1 MIRKLL
7 QCLAALLLAGIVFPQ
22 FARAEDSTTAAAA
35 AVEKAKPEPAD
46 AIRQAL
52 TKKIEWNFE
61 EMPLADV
68 AEFLRKDLKIPILL
82 DNKAINDLGVTPE
95 TTITFKMSG
104 ISAKT
109 ALKLLFKELGL
120 TTVIDDEV
128 LMITSP
134 EVADC
139 ILITVIYDVSD
150 LPGYRRANGKT
161 MPDFDAL
168 SDVIT
173 RTIKPTTWD
182 CVGGSGSVQPFES
195 GDVQALVVSQT
206 REVQDEILDLLTGLR
221 KLRQWPLGEKEIEK
235 LPIEPQPQGMG
246 MMGMQPR
253 GGHGGMGMPG
263 MGGLGGGAMRGGGPA
278 RGAPAAGDPGAGG
291 PGGKGPG

>member
-1 MIRKLL
+1 MMMIRKLL
-7 QCLAALLLAGIVFPQ
+7 RCLAALILVGIVFQ
-22 FARAEDSTTAAAA
+22 STARAEDSTAAK

-68 AEFLRKDLKIPILL
+68 AEVLHKELKIPIRL
-82 DNKAINDLGVTPE
+82 DTKALNDLGITPE

-109 ALKLLFKELGL
+109 ALKLLLGDLGL
-120 TTVIDDEV
+120 TTIIDDEV
-128 LMITSP
+128 LIITSP
-134 EVADC
+134 DVADC
-139 ILITVIYDVSD
+139 QLITVIYDVSD
-150 LPGYRRANGKT
+150 LPAYRRANGKT
-161 MPDFDAL
+161 VPDYDAL

-182 CVGGSGSVQPFES
+182 EVGGQGSVQPFES
-195 GDVQALVVSQT
+195 GEVQALVVSQT
-206 REVQDEILDLLTGLR
+206 REVQDEILNLLAGLR

-235 LPIEPQPQGMG
+235 LPIDPGPNPQSQGMG
-246 MMGMQPR
+246 MHGM
-253 GGHGGMGMPG
+253 GGHGGMGMNG
-263 MGGLGGGAMRGGGPA
+263 MGGQGPHGGGPG
-278 RGAPAAGDPGAGG
+278 RGVPAASNPGAGET
-291 PGGKGPG
+291 GGKDSG